1 MSKKR
6 KRAKIWQRE
15 GKTNR
20 HHILNKCRGGTW
32 ALENIITWDIG
43 VHNAWHFLFQ
53 NMTIRE
59 VADWLI
65 FVDEQKKLG
74 IDTDVQK

>member
-6 KRAKIWQRE
+6 KHSKVWQRS

-20 HHILNKCRGGTW
+20 HHIVNKVNGGTW
-32 ALENIITWDIG
+32 ALENIIVWDTE
-43 VHNAWHFLFQ
+43 VHAAWHFLFQ

-59 VADWLI
+59 VAEWLI
-65 FVDEQKKLG
+65 FIDEQKKLG
-74 IDTDVQK
+74 IDTDLQK

>member
-1 MSKKR
+1 MAKKR
-6 KRAKIWQRE
+6 KNKKCWQRS

-20 HHILNKCRGGTW
+20 HHIINKCRGGTW
-32 ALENIITWDIG
+32 ALENILVLDTE
-43 VHNAWHFLFQ
+43 VHAAWHFLWQ

-74 IDTDVQK
+74 IDTDLQK